1 MENAS
6 KAVEDTLIPAVNF
19 RLDPGASYITG
30 RRFCTFFPQG
40 GNSYSPSGVKQI
52 RINLS
57 SEYGWLDPQT
67 LRLQFTVVNDSA
79 GTTLRTISGG
89 WSFVSRARLLCGG
102 QVLEDI
108 GPYYN
113 RTHEM
118 FHVLTG
124 KDVRDNDELE
134 GSSSHVIQDQWA
146 NPAECEYTGADRP
159 GINQDTKTRRIR
171 NTNPMSV
178 AGYESWG
185 KRTMLW
191 RPLFGLLNQE
201 KYIPLR
207 YSGGLTLELEI
218 VNDFF
223 EPIITDLG
231 LFHARVGMI
240 EDNTAPGT
248 AAPNAPPA
256 NTRSWSTQNV
266 KNKIRYPTDGNNPP
280 AMREVEIDWT
290 DTPTFGNANRW
301 HIEDVQVK
309 ADIVNM
315 DSQFEE
321 KFASHM
327 RTGGS
332 LDINFQSYVNQS
344 QQIVGR
350 DVTVQVMRAFSKL
363 KCLFVTLDNQNCRI
377 QNPNQDVVERGMT
390 KFRSFLKPWNLFY
403 HPCAKN
409 YGYYWHEA
417 DLELQVNIGN
427 TIFPDIPIRSQP
439 EFFYNLRKTLGI
451 AHSNYHSLDIKSSG
465 IGSYHDSK
473 FIIGIDTEK
482 TLQAAW
488 TGIETKSGS
497 LMHIKMKLPGNPT
510 LASYL
515 DHTGNPVPNLSCLTA
530 NNSSIATMCHIVL
543 VPDLVVKLYA
553 TGAILL
559 E

>member
-1 MENAS
+1 
-6 KAVEDTLIPAVNF
+6 
-19 RLDPGASYITG
+19 
-30 RRFCTFFPQG
+30 
-40 GNSYSPSGVKQI
+40 
-52 RINLS
+52 
-57 SEYGWLDPQT
+57 
-67 LRLQFTVVNDSA
+67 
-79 GTTLRTISGG
+79 
-89 WSFVSRARLLCGG
+89 
-102 QVLEDI
+102 
-108 GPYYN
+108 
-113 RTHEM
+113 
-118 FHVLTG
+118 
-124 KDVRDNDELE
+124 
-134 GSSSHVIQDQWA
+134 
-146 NPAECEYTGADRP
+146 
-159 GINQDTKTRRIR
+159 
-171 NTNPMSV
+171 
-178 AGYESWG
+178 
-185 KRTMLW
+185 
-191 RPLFGLLNQE
+191 
-201 KYIPLR
+201 
-207 YSGGLTLELEI
+207 
-218 VNDFF
+218 
-223 EPIITDLG
+223 
-231 LFHARVGMI
+231 
-240 EDNTAPGT
+240 
-248 AAPNAPPA
+248 
-256 NTRSWSTQNV
+256 
-266 KNKIRYPTDGNNPP
+266 
-280 AMREVEIDWT
+280 
-290 DTPTFGNANRW
+290 
-301 HIEDVQVK
+301 
-309 ADIVNM
+309 M

-377 QNPNQDVVERGMT
+377 QNPSQDVVERGMT

>member
-6 KAVEDTLIPAVNF
+6 KAVEDTLIPSVNYK
-19 RLDPGASYITG
+19 LDPGASYITG
-30 RRFCTFFPQG
+30 RRFSTFFPQG

-67 LRLQFTVVNDSA
+67 LRLQFTVVNDT
-79 GTTLRTISGG
+79 GGNTKLRTISGG

-118 FHVLTG
+118 FHVLTA

-134 GSSSHVIQDQWA
+134 GSSSHVIQDQWV
-146 NPAECEYTGADRP
+146 NPDESVYTGRHQPPENAD
-159 GINQDTKTRRIR
+159 NKFNARIC
-171 NTNPMSV
+171 NPKPTAHNV
-178 AGYESWG
+178 YEPIWG
-185 KRTMLW
+185 KRVMMW

-218 VNDFF
+218 VNDFL
-223 EPIITDLG
+223 EPIITDLPN
-231 LFHARVGMI
+231 FDARVG
-240 EDNTAPGT
+240 DLDL
-248 AAPNAPPA
+248 PNPRPA
-256 NTRSWSTQNV
+256 NNV
-266 KNKIRYPTDGNNPP
+266 ITWTPSQIKNKLRYNVTDANV
-280 AMREVEIDWT
+280 RETNIDWVQL
-290 DTPTFGNANRW
+290 PTVENANRW

-344 QQIVGR
+344 QQVVGK
-350 DVTVQVMRAFSKL
+350 DITVQVMRAFSKL
-363 KCLFVTLDNQNCRI
+363 KCLFVTLDNQNCRV
-377 QNPNQDVVERGMT
+377 QSPSQDIIERGMT
-390 KFRSFLKPWNLFY
+390 RFRSFLKPWNLFY
-403 HPCAKN
+403 HPSAKN
-409 YGYYWHEA
+409 YGFNWDQTDIEFQ
-417 DLELQVNIGN
+417 LNIGN
-427 TIFPDIPIRSQP
+427 TIFPDIPIRSQS
-439 EFFYNLRKTLGI
+439 EFFYNLRKALGI
-451 AHSNYHSLDIKSSG
+451 SHSNYHSIDIKSSG

-497 LMHIKMKLPGNPT
+497 LMHIKMKM
-510 LASYL
+510 S
-515 DHTGNPVPNLSCLTA
+515 GNPVLTGPRDFNNAEIPNLTA
-530 NNSSIATMCHIVL
+530 FTNNNSSIATMCHIVL